1 MLTGDYK
8 DIKVHFF
15 KNLKGIFIV
24 DKLLYEASST
34 KSLRRILTVIADTLT
49 NDINQY
55 SQELQLMHEID
66 YKIAQI

>member
-15 KNLKGIFIV
+15 KNLKGIFLF
-24 DKLLYEASST
+24 DKLLYEASTT
-34 KSLRRILTVIADTLT
+34 KSLRRILTVIADTLS

-55 SQELQLMHEID
+55 SQELQLMHEI
-66 YKIAQI
+66 KE